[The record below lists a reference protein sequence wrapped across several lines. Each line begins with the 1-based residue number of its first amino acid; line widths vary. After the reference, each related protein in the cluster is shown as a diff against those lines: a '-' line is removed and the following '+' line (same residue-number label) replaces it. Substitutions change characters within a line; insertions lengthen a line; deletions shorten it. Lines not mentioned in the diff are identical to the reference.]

1 MPNTIA
7 YLVFWSW
14 PLVVLWLLV
23 KYPAKHAIF
32 TATILS
38 ILLLPSNFI
47 IDPPLL
53 PPLHRESITSLSL
66 VVLLFLLGKKL
77 RIAKSGIIIKLIVCY
92 MAVILV
98 SVHLN
103 DSPIIL
109 GGKFLPGLTYYDAFS
124 SFVQMLIWI
133 IPFFLGRYFFNN
145 IKDTENIFKI
155 LVILA
160 LIYSLP
166 MLYEFRF
173 SPQLHR
179 IVYGYHAADFVQ
191 QVRSGGFR
199 STVFVGHGLTLAFIL
214 STCSIAAMALH
225 KNRVRIGKFSPLLVI
240 FYLSTILFL
249 SKTWSALFYVGLCA
263 LLIYRFS
270 PSKQAKWG
278 LLIAAFVLLY
288 PVGKIMQI
296 IPDKEIISTINE
308 YSTDRGQSL
317 EFRFENEE
325 ALLKRALEKPF
336 FGWGGWGRNRVYDTA
351 GKDIS
356 VTDGTWIVQFGIN
369 GGLGFLLYYAILI
382 TPLFY
387 AVKYIRHVKEPKDKI
402 YFSALTLILAVCLID
417 SVPNSGMGSMHLL
430 LAGALLGQAEFL
442 KKQRYSLQNERIDS
456 SDKNQ

>member
-14 PLVVLWLLV
+14 PIVVFWLLV

-53 PPLHRESITSLSL
+53 PPLHKESLTSLSL

-77 RIAKSGIIIKLIVCY
+77 RIDKSGIITKLIIAY
-92 MAVILV
+92 LGATLV

-103 DSPIIL
+103 QSPIIV
-109 GGKFLPGLTYYDAFS
+109 GGKLLPGLTYYDAFS
-124 SFVQMLIWI
+124 SFVQTLIWI
-133 IPFFLGRYFFNN
+133 IPFFVGRYFFSSV
-145 IKDTENIFKI
+145 KDSENIFKI

-166 MLYEFRF
+166 MLYELRF

-179 IVYGYHAADFVQ
+179 MVYGYHAFDFLQ
-191 QVRSGGFR
+191 QVRDEGFR
-199 STVFVGHGLTLAFIL
+199 PAVFVGHGLPLAFII

-225 KNRVRIGKFSPLLVI
+225 KNKVRIGKFSPLMVI
-240 FYLSTILFL
+240 FYLSTLLVL
-249 SKTWSALFYVGLCA
+249 SKTWSALFYVA
-263 LLIYRFS
+263 LSAIFIYKLS
-270 PSKQAKWG
+270 PSKQTKWG

-308 YSTDRGQSL
+308 YNVDRAQSL

-325 ALLKRALEKPF
+325 ALLKRALQKPF
-336 FGWGGWGRNRVYDTA
+336 VGWGGWGRNRIYDA
-351 GKDIS
+351 SGKDIS
-356 VTDGTWIVQFGIN
+356 VTDGAWIIQFGMY
-369 GGLGFLLYYAILI
+369 GALGFFFYYAILI
-382 TPLFY
+382 TPLYY
-387 AVKYIRHVKEPKDKI
+387 AVKNIRYIQEPRDKV
-402 YFSALTLILAVCLID
+402 YFSTLALILATALID
-417 SVPNSGMGSMHLL
+417 SVPNSGGGSMHLL
-430 LAGALLGQAEFL
+430 LAGALLGQSEFL
-442 KKQRYSLQNERIDS
+442 KKQKYMLQKERIES
-456 SDKNQ
+456 SVRIQ

>member
-14 PLVVLWLLV
+14 PIVVFWLLI

-32 TATILS
+32 TATTLS

-53 PPLHRESITSLSL
+53 PPLHRETITSLSL
-66 VVLLFLLGKKL
+66 VVILFLLGKKL
-77 RIAKSGIIIKLIVCY
+77 RIDKSGIIIKL
-92 MAVILV
+92 VIGYLGVALV

-103 DSPIIL
+103 QSPIIV

-124 SFVQMLIWI
+124 SFVQTLIWI
-133 IPFFLGRYFFNN
+133 IPFFLGRYFFNSV
-145 IKDTENIFKI
+145 KDNENIFKI

-199 STVFVGHGLTLAFIL
+199 STVFVGHGLTLAFIIA
-214 STCSIAAMALH
+214 TCSIAAMALH
-225 KNRVRIGKFSPLLVI
+225 KNKVRIGKFSPVMVI
-240 FYLSTILFL
+240 FYLSAILVL
-249 SKTWSALFYVGLCA
+249 SKTWSALFYVA
-263 LLIYRFS
+263 LSAIFIYKFS
-270 PSKQAKWG
+270 PSKQIKWG

-296 IPDKEIISTINE
+296 IPDKAIISTINE

-336 FGWGGWGRNRVYDTA
+336 VGWGGWGRNRIYSPS

-356 VTDGTWIVQFGIN
+356 VTDGTWIVQFGLF
-369 GGLGFLLYYAILI
+369 GGIGFLFFYAILI
-382 TPLFY
+382 TPLYY
-387 AVKYIRHVKEPKDKI
+387 AMKNIRYIQEPRDKV
-402 YFSALTLILAVCLID
+402 YFSALTLILAICLID
-417 SVPNSGMGSMHLL
+417 SVPNSGMGPMHLL
-430 LAGALLGQAEFL
+430 LAGALLGQSEFL
-442 KKQRYSLQNERIDS
+442 KKQRYLLKNERIYS
-456 SDKNQ
+456 SDQKQ

>member
-14 PLVVLWLLV
+14 PIVVLWLLV

-53 PPLHRESITSLSL
+53 PPLHRETLTSLSL
-66 VVLLFLLGKKL
+66 VVFLFLLGKKL
-77 RIAKSGIIIKLIVCY
+77 RINKSGIIIKLIIGY
-92 MAVILV
+92 LAVTLL

-103 DSPIIL
+103 ESPIIV

-124 SFVQMLIWI
+124 SFVQTLIWL
-133 IPFFLGRYFFNN
+133 IPFFFGRYFFNSV
-145 IKDTENIFKI
+145 KDNENIFKI
-155 LVILA
+155 LVLLA

-179 IVYGYHAADFVQ
+179 MVYGYHAADFVQ

-214 STCSIAAMALH
+214 ATCSIAAMALH
-225 KNRVRIGKFSPLLVI
+225 KNKVRIGKFSPLMVI
-240 FYLSTILFL
+240 FYLSAMLIL
-249 SKTWSALFYVGLCA
+249 SKTWSALFYVSMGA
-263 LLIYRFS
+263 IFIYKIS

-278 LLIAAFVLLY
+278 LLIAAIVLLY

-336 FGWGGWGRNRVYDTA
+336 FGWGGWGRNRVYDTS

-356 VTDGTWIVQFGIN
+356 VTDGTWIVQFGMF
-369 GGLGFLLYYAILI
+369 GGFGFLFYYAILI
-382 TPLFY
+382 TPLY
-387 AVKYIRHVKEPKDKI
+387 HAMKNIRYIQEPRDKI
-402 YFSALTLILAVCLID
+402 YFSTLTLILAVCLID

-430 LAGALLGQAEFL
+430 LAGALLGQSEFL
-442 KKQRYSLQNERIDS
+442 KKQKYMLEKERIYS
-456 SDKNQ
+456 SDKNR